1 MEKITEN
8 KYNFVTFSI
17 QTRKQFF
24 WKPRSKFQV
33 SKHRVDVVRKHINV
47 EKVKKRGKLKTLD
60 FLITH
65 FPLVECS
72 IVSEN
77 HVDTELYQCHWSTSV
92 YTRGLQS
99 PRHHGRRTIK
109 TDSNRWNH
117 PQSIFLPTCFLTRH
131 HWKFDRSFH
140 HLCQQAHAYFG
151 EHSDRESGYIRHSGW
166 LFLYVGS
173 PW

>member
-77 HVDTELYQCHWSTSV
+77 HVDTELYQ
-92 YTRGLQS
+92 
-99 PRHHGRRTIK
+99 
-109 TDSNRWNH
+109 
-117 PQSIFLPTCFLTRH
+117 
-131 HWKFDRSFH
+131 
-140 HLCQQAHAYFG
+140 
-151 EHSDRESGYIRHSGW
+151 
-166 LFLYVGS
+166 
-173 PW
+173 